1 MLVTWA
7 VNHISMRLHYNADW
21 PLCRSF
27 FVQSTYFRDTIEF
40 INKVES
46 MHLEPNTWLIIYNI
60 TEINPCLPISMTNW
74 YNLPQK
80 HSQNWIK

>member
-1 MLVTWA
+1 
-7 VNHISMRLHYNADW
+7 
-21 PLCRSF
+21 
-27 FVQSTYFRDTIEF
+27 
-40 INKVES
+40 